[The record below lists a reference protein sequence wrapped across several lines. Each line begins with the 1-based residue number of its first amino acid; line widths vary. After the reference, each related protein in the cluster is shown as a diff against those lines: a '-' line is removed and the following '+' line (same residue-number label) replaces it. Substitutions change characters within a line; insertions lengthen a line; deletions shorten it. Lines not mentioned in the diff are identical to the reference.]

1 MSIQNMSAA
10 KFASL
15 SPEEKEARI
24 AEQWATE
31 KAANLIEWRSKNPEK
46 VAEFAKK
53 AREITA
59 QWLEERRILL
69 ETDREKYIEL
79 YKNEVD
85 GDRDPSR
92 HTYLQ
97 ERTLTTDFM
106 RNQAIAERTAKV
118 EKERAEKDAARDAER
133 AAKEAARQAAYA
145 AKLAER
151 NKK

>member
-1 MSIQNMSAA
+1 MSIKNMSASA
-10 KFASL
+10 FAAL
-15 SPEEKEARI
+15 SPEAKEARI

-59 QWLEERRILL
+59 QWLEDRRIMKETNL
-69 ETDREKYIEL
+69 EAFVAMV
-79 YKNEVD
+79 KNEAP
-85 GDRDPSR
+85 GSQDPSR
-92 HTYLQ
+92 HTYLE
-97 ERTLTTDFM
+97 ERKLTTDFM
-106 RNQAIAERTAKV
+106 RDQAIAERTAKV

>member
-59 QWLEERRILL
+59 QWLEERRVLL
-69 ETDREKYIEL
+69 ETDPEKFVAMF
-79 YKNEVD
+79 KNEAP
-85 GDRDPSR
+85 GSQDPSR

-106 RNQAIAERTAKV
+106 RDQAIAEKTAKF
-118 EKERAEKDAARDAER
+118 EKERAEKEAARDAER

>member
-1 MSIQNMSAA
+1 MSIQNMSASA
-10 KFASL
+10 FAAL
-15 SPEEKEARI
+15 SPEAKEARI

-59 QWLEERRILL
+59 QWLEDRRIMKETNL
-69 ETDREKYIEL
+69 EAFVAMI
-79 YKNEVD
+79 KNEAP
-85 GDRDPSR
+85 GCQDPSR
-92 HTYLQ
+92 HTYLE
-97 ERTLTTDFM
+97 ERTLTANFM
-106 RNQAIAERTAKV
+106 RDQAIAERNAQ
-118 EKERAEKDAARDAER
+118 R
-133 AAKEAARQAAYA
+133 A